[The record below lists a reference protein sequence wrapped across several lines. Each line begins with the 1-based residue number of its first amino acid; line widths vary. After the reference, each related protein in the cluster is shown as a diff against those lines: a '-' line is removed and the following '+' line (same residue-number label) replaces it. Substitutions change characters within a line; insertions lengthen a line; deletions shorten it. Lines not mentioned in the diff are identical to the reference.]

1 MNLLLVRHAE
11 AEDAAVS
18 GADFT
23 RKLTAHGQQ
32 SASDVARALR
42 HCLSGSVL
50 IWSSPLLRTHE
61 TAEYVAQALATP
73 VSQYHDAIPAEDL
86 NVLSQDWQ
94 ALPELPD
101 TLIVVGHQPHLGIWT
116 TRITHIS
123 VPVKKA
129 SVTGIFLP
137 KADRLEGELQWYAL
151 PEMLS
156 RMVPFIR
163 T

>member
-1 MNLLLVRHAE
+1 MNLILVRHAE

-18 GADFT
+18 GSDFT

-32 SASDVARALR
+32 SATDVARALR

-50 IWSSPLLRTHE
+50 VWSSPLLRTRE
-61 TAEYVAQALATP
+61 TAEYIARALATP
-73 VSQYHDAIPAEDL
+73 VSQYHEAIPAGDL
-86 NVLSQDWQ
+86 NALSHDWQ

-123 VPVKKA
+123 VPIKKA
-129 SVTGIFLP
+129 SVTGIHLP
-137 KADRLEGELQWYAL
+137 NANRLEGELQWYAL

-156 RMVPFIR
+156 KMVPAIR
-163 T
+163 L